1 MSVSFVIVS
10 VVFFGLA
17 AYLYGFAIKLMHV
30 IDESE
35 VIVSKR
41 VFIVQLNALLQ
52 MFDCFT
58 VHLSLEVC

>member
-1 MSVSFVIVS
+1 MSFVIVS

-17 AYLYGFAIKLMHV
+17 AYLYSFAIKLMHV